1 MDQPRA
7 DLVDLPSLAEDLALI
22 AGLARQAGAMALRR
36 FGDPDLDVRLKD
48 GKSPVTKVDLAI
60 DGMLR
65 EALLAARPAYG
76 WLSEETPDTDV
87 ERRRAAPRTFI
98 VDPLDGT
105 RAFIEGHHVWCV
117 SIGVIENGR
126 PVAGV
131 LECPAL
137 GETVI
142 ATRGG
147 GALRNGA
154 PVRVEPPPAEPRV
167 GGPRPLVDRLN
178 AAGRIGA
185 RRHAH
190 VPSLAYRLSMVAR
203 GAMDATFVKPSAADW
218 DIAAAALILTEA
230 GAAFADARG
239 GEVVMNG
246 VDPLKGMMVA
256 CHPSLT
262 PAMLGVVGAP
272 SFG

>member
-1 MDQPRA
+1 MNEPRA
-7 DLVDLPSLAEDLALI
+7 DLVDLPPLADELALI
-22 AGLARQAGAMALRR
+22 AALAREAGAMALRR
-36 FGDPDLDVRLKD
+36 FGGSALDVRLKD
-48 GKSPVTKVDLAI
+48 GKSPVTEVDLAI

-65 EALLAARPAYG
+65 GSLLAARPAYG
-76 WLSEETPDTDV
+76 WLSEETPDTDAG
-87 ERRRAAPRTFI
+87 RRRAAPRTFI

-105 RAFIEGHHVWCV
+105 RAFIEGDEVWCV

-137 GETVI
+137 GETI
-142 ATRGG
+142 TATRGG
-147 GALRNGA
+147 GARRNGEA
-154 PVRVEPPPAEPRV
+154 VRVKPPRAAPLV
-167 GGPRPLVDRLN
+167 GGPRPLVDRLD
-178 AAGRIGA
+178 GA

-230 GAAFADARG
+230 GAAFTDARG
-239 GEVVMNG
+239 DEVVMNG
-246 VDPLKGMMVA
+246 ADPLKGVMVA

-262 PAMLGVVGAP
+262 NAMLGVVAAP
-272 SFG
+272 PFG